1 MSTRQVI
8 SWRIYVYANSLYS
21 LPPRQTRSFR
31 EWSPQALRND
41 PCAIHRIMDWAN
53 RDTSVV
59 VRSSEAEMVKA
70 YEAVH
75 GMLSHVSMQSPEFQN
90 TLLTFFGP
98 KTNQFIHELIN
109 FARSPYDD
117 PIAYELNVKYRAVH
131 DVPDDGNDVEMP
143 CTSAEALK
151 KEQARA
157 VRHSF
162 VEFATRMNNDDC
174 LSFDAD
180 MKLEE
185 EDCYAIDELV
195 VSRAQRS
202 SPALIGLSEAVAAGY
217 AQMPEPQQLSPI
229 QEQPQQ
235 QQQQQ
240 HSDPALQ
247 EALARSVLDVGG
259 NRQRMRLQRW
269 LPASQPSGT
278 LPNWMAVRAELEA
291 RRTLANSASSTGSI
305 RRTRRNAV
313 DHEAAWANIAV
324 PRFSRD

>member
-75 GMLSHVSMQSPEFQN
+75 GMLSHVSMQSAEFQN
-90 TLLTFFGP
+90 TLFTFFGP

-157 VRHSF
+157 VRYSF

-174 LSFDAD
+174 LSLDAD
-180 MKLEE
+180 LKIEE
-185 EDCYAIDELV
+185 EDCFAIDELV

-217 AQMPEPQQLSPI
+217 AQMPETQQL
-229 QEQPQQ
+229 QPQQ

-247 EALARSVLDVGG
+247 EALARSVLDEGG

-269 LPASQPSGT
+269 LPALLPSGT
-278 LPNWMAVRAELEA
+278 LPNWMAVRAHLEA

-305 RRTRRNAV
+305 RRRRRSALN
-313 DHEAAWANIAV
+313 HEAAWANIAF
-324 PRFSRD
+324 RRTSRD

>member
-21 LPPRQTRSFR
+21 LPPRQTPSFR
-31 EWSPQALRND
+31 KWSPQALRKN
-41 PCAIHRIMDWAN
+41 PCAIHRIMEWAI
-53 RDTSVV
+53 RDIAVV
-59 VRSSEAEMVKA
+59 VCKAETVNAFEAL
-70 YEAVH
+70 Y
-75 GMLSHVSMQSPEFQN
+75 GMLSHVSMQSAEFEN

-117 PIAYELNVKYRAVH
+117 PISYELNVKYRAVH

-157 VRHSF
+157 VRHTF
-162 VEFATRMNNDDC
+162 VEFAARMNNDDY
-174 LSFDAD
+174 LSFDAA
-180 MKLEE
+180 LNIEE
-185 EDCYAIDELV
+185 EDCSTIDALG

-202 SPALIGLSEAVAAGY
+202 SHALISLSQAVPAGY
-217 AQMPEPQQLSPI
+217 AQMPGRQQLSPI
-229 QEQPQQ
+229 QEE
-235 QQQQQ
+235 Q
-240 HSDPALQ
+240 HSFPAFQ
-247 EALARSVLDVGG
+247 EALSRSVFDVGG

-269 LPASQPSGT
+269 LPASLPSGT
-278 LPNWMAVRAELEA
+278 LPNWMTFRAHLEA

-305 RRTRRNAV
+305 RRGRRRALNR
-313 DHEAAWANIAV
+313 DAAWANFAV
-324 PRFSRD
+324 PRTRRD

>member
-1 MSTRQVI
+1 MSTRQVM
-8 SWRIYVYANSLYS
+8 SSRIYVYANSLYS

-59 VRSSEAEMVKA
+59 VRSSEAEMAKA

-75 GMLSHVSMQSPEFQN
+75 GMLSHVSMQSAEFQN

-157 VRHSF
+157 VRYSF

-174 LSFDAD
+174 LSLDAD
-180 MKLEE
+180 LKIEE
-185 EDCYAIDELV
+185 EDCFAIDELV
-195 VSRAQRS
+195 VS
-202 SPALIGLSEAVAAGY
+202 LSEAVAAGY
-217 AQMPEPQQLSPI
+217 AQMPETQQL
-229 QEQPQQ
+229 QPQ

-269 LPASQPSGT
+269 LPASLPSGT
-278 LPNWMAVRAELEA
+278 LPNWMAVRAHLEA
-291 RRTLANSASSTGSI
+291 RWTLANSASSTGSI
-305 RRTRRNAV
+305 RRRRRSALN
-313 DHEAAWANIAV
+313 HEAAWANIAF
-324 PRFSRD
+324 PRTSRD